1 MIVFNYNKW
10 KNDPVIKKVF
20 KDKNDMSFE
29 VWKHNEMRQLHG
41 NPVIFDREKF
51 LGKDEVYIS
60 EIGRVFGSDHHIY
73 REWCD
78 EIPDEPQEEDKEITV
93 VELVTSK
100 PFWVMLPIFTGISLT
115 AYCITMTV
123 MSIIDKVVI

>member
-1 MIVFNYNKW
+1 MIVFNYEKW
-10 KNDPVIKKVF
+10 KKDPVVQDVF
-20 KDKNDMSFE
+20 NKYKETAFE
-29 VWKHNEMRQLHG
+29 VWKHNEMKALDG
-41 NPVIFDREKF
+41 YEVKF
-51 LGKDEVYIS
+51 RRNTFMGYDEVYTS
-60 EIGRVFGSDHHIY
+60 NIGYIDGSTHHIY
-73 REWCD
+73 RSWCD

-93 VELVTSK
+93 VDLLNSK